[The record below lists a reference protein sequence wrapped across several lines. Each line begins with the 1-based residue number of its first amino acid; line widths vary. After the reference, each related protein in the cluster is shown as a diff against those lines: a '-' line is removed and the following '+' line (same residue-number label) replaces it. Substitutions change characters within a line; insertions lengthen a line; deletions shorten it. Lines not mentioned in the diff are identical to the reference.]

1 MTDFAS
7 TVDTPRAITTLGGA
21 GRTLTVRRRGGRRHA
36 HVCGRSSR
44 RPAVSDAPT
53 FDRDARER
61 MKQRRRVR
69 RWKRRGRDPFEMQ
82 MRRVLTLLA
91 ANRREKRQ

>member
-1 MTDFAS
+1 MPDS
-7 TVDTPRAITTLGGA
+7 
-21 GRTLTVRRRGGRRHA
+21 
-36 HVCGRSSR
+36 
-44 RPAVSDAPT
+44 

-91 ANRREKRQ
+91 ANRREKRP